1 MNTENMRKITYGFLI
16 GKNTSKSGT
25 KIFSLEQCRRIDP
38 RLRDMSDAELTM
50 LRDSLYEAAELSIDS
65 WFKYLDSK
73 NPKGDSLISNNA
85 V

>member
-25 KIFSLEQCRRIDP
+25 KMFSLEQCRRIDP
-38 RLRDMSDAELTM
+38 WLRNLSDAELIT
-50 LRDSLYEAAELSIDS
+50 LRDFLYEAAELGIDS
-65 WFKYLDSK
+65 WLKYLDSK